1 MGGVHLSDAGLL
13 WHRVRDTCQKRYPML
28 ITVRCCLALLAVL
41 LTVPGVTQAQDR
53 LVCSAASECNAD
65 MAVEATQ
72 RAVTRVETFRR
83 PIGELPQG
91 TAVDASGYA
100 KDVPGPVAEPDRRQ
114 PRTRGYEETPCGFDR
129 YGC

>member
-1 MGGVHLSDAGLL
+1 
-13 WHRVRDTCQKRYPML
+13 ML

-65 MAVEATQ
+65 LAVEATQ